1 MNRRSATFAHAFC
14 AAVAV
19 RRWRF
24 DVSVFH
30 MRHVHS
36 RDRRVVAERASQHI
50 AHRIVNAVFHQSRP
64 NTMRRRAVDLAFHNR
79 RIDDRATVIHGGVV
93 KNARNKSFPIDF
105 NYRDV
110 KLRGIGQGQVSVLL
124 LFIGNLEWRPP
135 DITAVQ
141 RDVIKFR
148 RQGGAVGIHQICQA
162 PVVDCLA
169 IVFRANLRALRT
181 HPELET
187 IFCSLKRKCAQPL
200 HLRFQLLRSAVNG
213 R

>member
-36 RDRRVVAERASQHI
+36 RDRRVVAESAGEQVPHGI
-50 AHRIVNAVFHQSRP
+50 IDTVFHQCCANAVRS
-64 NTMRRRAVDLAFHNR
+64 RAVYLAFDNR

-105 NYRDV
+105 HYSDV
-110 KLRGIGQGQVSVLL
+110 KLRCVCQGQISVLL
-124 LFIGNLEWRPP
+124 LLIWNLERRPP
-135 DITAVQ
+135 NVTAAPSYLMW
-141 RDVIKFR
+141 FW
-148 RQGGAVGIHQICQA
+148 RQG
-162 PVVDCLA
+162 
-169 IVFRANLRALRT
+169 
-181 HPELET
+181 
-187 IFCSLKRKCAQPL
+187 
-200 HLRFQLLRSAVNG
+200 SA
-213 R
+213 

>member
-1 MNRRSATFAHAFC
+1 MRPRWYESRSAPFTHAFC

-30 MRHVHS
+30 MRHVTS

-105 NYRDV
+105 HYSDV
-110 KLRGIGQGQVSVLL
+110 KLRCVCQGQISVLL
-124 LFIGNLEWRPP
+124 LLIWNLERRPP
-135 DITAVQ
+135 NVTAAPSYLMW
-141 RDVIKFR
+141 FW
-148 RQGGAVGIHQICQA
+148 RQG
-162 PVVDCLA
+162 
-169 IVFRANLRALRT
+169 
-181 HPELET
+181 
-187 IFCSLKRKCAQPL
+187 
-200 HLRFQLLRSAVNG
+200 SA
-213 R
+213 